1 MNAAIHSLWP
11 QDSEDF
17 AEKNRGATLIF
28 VVFVVQFPQQHPVI
42 FSPFSVSYFKFKITL
57 SSGGKSRVLYLKLKK
72 FPDRLVARDSL
83 LVFSESVVI

>member
-17 AEKNRGATLIF
+17 AEKNRATLIF

-57 SSGGKSRVLYLKLKK
+57 SSGKKSRVLHLKLKK

-83 LVFSESVVI
+83 LVFSETVVI

>member
-17 AEKNRGATLIF
+17 VEKNRATLIF

-57 SSGGKSRVLYLKLKK
+57 SSGEKSRVLHLKLKK